1 MAKTEDDRRLETEV
15 RAELKRNAFLD
26 PWSIQ
31 VYADNG
37 VITLVGSVDSELTR
51 KAAEDMARLVVGV
64 TDVINEL
71 TLMGP
76 ESSARR
82 DEDLVREVKEQ
93 IAADDTIEDPER
105 FHVWARFGQVYISG
119 LAESEEERDSVLE
132 AARRVPG
139 VEAIDDRIEVRV
151 PVIGS

>member
-1 MAKTEDDRRLETEV
+1 MAKSEDDRRLEMEV
-15 RAELKRNAFLD
+15 RAELKRNTFLR

-51 KAAEDMARLVVGV
+51 QTAEDMARLVVGV
-64 TDVINEL
+64 TGVNNEL
-71 TLMGP
+71 TLMAP

-105 FHVWARFGQVYISG
+105 FHVRASFGQVFISG
-119 LAESEEERDSVLE
+119 VAESEEEHESVLQ
-132 AARRVPG
+132 AAQRVPG
-139 VEAIDDRIEVRV
+139 VEAIEDRIEVRV